1 MNTFDSIKTFDPND
15 HRIDGY
21 SKPLEPGRK
30 IGQFQN
36 FTLVRS
42 LGRGG
47 MGQVWLAEEELGG
60 GRKRNVVCKLLP
72 MPVQDDKKSMD
83 DLAKT
88 FDLTSRLFHPH
99 ICPLFGMNEDPEY
112 GFFFVMDH
120 CEGGSLWDWFQ
131 KPENRNG
138 IALSELLPIF
148 RPIAEALDYAHSQHI
163 IHRDV
168 KPQNIMFA
176 IRDGQRVPSL
186 IDFGIAARVHATM
199 TMTMP
204 TSQASKGTPH
214 YMPPEQFM
222 GEKKQDG
229 RADQYSLAAS
239 LYHLLAGNPPFEG
252 NIYSLAAQ
260 VMQKI
265 PDPIPTLTA
274 AQNSALLRALAK
286 KPDDRFAACAEFVNS
301 LSGTS
306 VSASQP
312 VHQPKPAPVASNPF
326 ADILKTAEKELAEKK
341 KRLEVSVRK
350 AYADENFPLA
360 KKHVDELLALD
371 PQNSHYLEFRGFIQ
385 RQLDEEQRRKD
396 EAARLR
402 EEQADREN
410 RSRKPGARM
419 VKTVNGIEY
428 AFRWC
433 PPGSFLMG
441 SPEDEPDRERDE
453 TQHSVTLTRGFWM
466 LETEVTQAMWKS
478 VMGTDPSLF
487 KGAQNP
493 VESVSWKACDDF
505 CKKLSSKLGLT
516 VSLPTEAQWEYACR
530 AGTTSAY
537 SFGSSLNGR
546 EANCDGRY
554 PCGTSTKGPY
564 LRKTVPVKSYA
575 PNAWGLYDMHGNVWE
590 WCQDWYD
597 EDYYAESP
605 TSDPTGPSSGSNRVF
620 RGGCW
625 GSIARYCRS
634 ANRYGV
640 TPDNRG
646 CDLGFRPVLASP
658 VPEE

>member
-1 MNTFDSIKTFDPND
+1 
-15 HRIDGY
+15 
-21 SKPLEPGRK
+21 
-30 IGQFQN
+30 
-36 FTLVRS
+36 
-42 LGRGG
+42 
-47 MGQVWLAEEELGG
+47 
-60 GRKRNVVCKLLP
+60 
-72 MPVQDDKKSMD
+72 
-83 DLAKT
+83 
-88 FDLTSRLFHPH
+88 
-99 ICPLFGMNEDPEY
+99 
-112 GFFFVMDH
+112 
-120 CEGGSLWDWFQ
+120 
-131 KPENRNG
+131 
-138 IALSELLPIF
+138 
-148 RPIAEALDYAHSQHI
+148 
-163 IHRDV
+163 
-168 KPQNIMFA
+168 
-176 IRDGQRVPSL
+176 
-186 IDFGIAARVHATM
+186 
-199 TMTMP
+199 
-204 TSQASKGTPH
+204 
-214 YMPPEQFM
+214 MPPEQFM

-252 NIYSLAAQ
+252 NIYSLMAQ

-402 EEQADREN
+402 EEQRRKDEAARLAREQREKAEAEKRRKEEEQRRLREEQANREN
-410 RSRKPGARM
+410 RSRRPGARM

-433 PPGSFLMG
+433 PPWSFLMG
-441 SPEDEPDRERDE
+441 SPSSEPGRESNE
-453 TQHSVTLTRGFWM
+453 TQHRVTLTRGFWM

-478 VMGTDPSLF
+478 VMGTDPSYF

-493 VESVSWKACDDF
+493 VECVSWDDCQEF
-505 CKKLSSKLGLT
+505 CRKLSSKLNEE

-564 LRKTVPVKSYA
+564 LGKTVPVKSYA

-597 EDYYAESP
+597 SDYYAASP
-605 TSDPTGPSSGSNRVF
+605 TSDPTGPSSGSSRFV
-620 RGGCW
+620 RGGSW
-625 GSIARYCRS
+625 INLAQRCRS
-634 ANRYGV
+634 AYRNGYA
-640 TPDNRG
+640 PDVRNNG
-646 CDLGFRPVLASP
+646 LGFRPVLASP

>member
-1 MNTFDSIKTFDPND
+1 MSTFNSIETFNPDD
-15 HRIDGY
+15 HHIDGY

-36 FTLVRS
+36 FTLIRS

-72 MPVQDDKKSMD
+72 MPVQGDKKSMD

-112 GFFFVMDH
+112 GFFFVMDY

-131 KPENRNG
+131 KPENLNG
-138 IALSELLPIF
+138 IALSELHPIF

-163 IHRDV
+163 VHRDV

-176 IRDGQRVPSL
+176 IRDGQRVPCL

-204 TSQASKGTPH
+204 TSQAGTGTPH

-239 LYHLLAGNPPFEG
+239 LYHLLAGVPPFEG

-286 KPDDRFAACAEFVNS
+286 KPDDRFAACAEFVNT

-306 VSASQP
+306 VPASQP

-360 KKHVDELLALD
+360 KQLIDELLVLD
-371 PQNSHYLEFRGFIQ
+371 PKDPHYLEFRGFIQ
-385 RQLDEEQRRKD
+385 RQLDEEQRR
-396 EAARLR
+396 LR
-402 EEQADREN
+402 KEQADREN
-410 RSRKPGARM
+410 RSRKPGTRI

-428 AFRWC
+428 PFRWS
-433 PPGSFLMG
+433 PAGSFLMG
-441 SPEDEPDRERDE
+441 SSKSEWDAANITWKSYDE

-466 LETEVTQAMWKS
+466 LETPVTQAMWKS
-478 VMGTDPSLF
+478 VMGTDPSHF

-493 VESVSWKACDDF
+493 VECVSWDDCQKF
-505 CKKLSSKLGLT
+505 CRKLSSKLNEE

-546 EANCDGRY
+546 EANCDGKY

-564 LRKTVPVKSYA
+564 LEKTVPVKSYA

-590 WCQDWYD
+590 WCQDWYGS
-597 EDYYAESP
+597 YSASP
-605 TSDPTGPSSGSNRVF
+605 TSDPTGPVSGSSRVI
-620 RGGCW
+620 RGGSWSCN
-625 GSIARYCRS
+625 ARSCRS
-634 ANRYGV
+634 AHRNGAAPNVR
-640 TPDNRG
+640 NL
-646 CDLGFRPVLASP
+646 CLGFRPVLASP
-658 VPEE
+658 APGK

>member
-1 MNTFDSIKTFDPND
+1 MSTFNSIETFNPND

-36 FTLVRS
+36 FTLIRS

-47 MGQVWLAEEELGG
+47 MGQVWLAEEDLGG

-72 MPVQDDKKSMD
+72 MPVQGDKKSMD

-286 KPDDRFAACAEFVNS
+286 KPDDRFATCAEFVNA
-301 LSGTS
+301 LNGTE
-306 VSASQP
+306 
-312 VHQPKPAPVASNPF
+312 NPF
-326 ADILKTAEKELAEKK
+326 KNVLKTAEKELAEKK
-341 KRLEVSVRK
+341 KRLEVSVQK

-360 KKHVDELLALD
+360 KQLIDELLVLD
-371 PQNSHYLEFRGFIQ
+371 PKDPHYLEFRDFIQ
-385 RQLDEEQRRKD
+385 RQLDEEQAKRKN
-396 EAARLR
+396 A
-402 EEQADREN
+402 
-410 RSRKPGARM
+410 GARM

-466 LETEVTQAMWKS
+466 LETEVTQAMWQS
-478 VMGTDPSLF
+478 VMGNNPSEF
-487 KGAQNP
+487 KSPTRP
-493 VESVSWKACDDF
+493 VECVSWDDCQEF
-505 CKKLSSKLGLT
+505 CRKLSSKLGLT

-530 AGTTSAY
+530 AGSETALPNGPIEILGLNNAPALDPIAWYGGNSSVGFELSNGYDSSGWSEKQY
-537 SFGSSLNGR
+537 SGSRS
-546 EANCDGRY
+546 
-554 PCGTSTKGPY
+554 GTH
-564 LRKTVPVKSYA
+564 PVGKKK
-575 PNAWGLYDMHGNVWE
+575 PNAWGLYDMIGNVWE
-590 WCQDWYD
+590 WCQDWYGS
-597 EDYYAESP
+597 YSTSP
-605 TSDPTGPSSGSNRVF
+605 TSDPTGPNSGSNRVN
-620 RGGCW
+620 RGGSW
-625 GSIARYCRS
+625 YGSAQGCRS
-634 ANRYGV
+634 ACRGRLAPDDRRYG
-640 TPDNRG
+640 
-646 CDLGFRPVLASP
+646 LGFRPVLASP
-658 VPEE
+658 APEE